1 MTIGINHKFTITG
14 DTRNDDW
21 LLQGI
26 GNVIT
31 ISAKEAV
38 CK

>member
-1 MTIGINHKFTITG
+1 MTLGINPKFTITG

-31 ISAKEAV
+31 ISANEAV
-38 CK
+38 RK